1 MKCLVKI
8 GDEAHVA
15 HIQEMAPDKGPVVVF
30 VEDLGE
36 KCTVPFESLELL
48 PYEPPTLK
56 QISINQS
63 NQRNAS
69 SLTNVKSS
77 ESSGSKYYLSN
88 CHKGI

>member
-8 GDEAHVA
+8 EDDAHVA

-48 PYEPPTLK
+48 PLEAPNVK
-56 QISINQS
+56 QVSPNQS
-63 NQRNAS
+63 NLRNAPN
-69 SLTNVKSS
+69 LVNMKSS
-77 ESSGSKYYLSN
+77 ESSGSK
-88 CHKGI
+88 